1 MTPRLRDKARDMSG
15 DLAMLKAP
23 LWARVAAVNIA
34 QTTPGPTAFDTVRAI
49 GRLLVIA
56 AFGALCLFG
65 IPTLLAF
72 AGVAFGVRW

>member
-34 QTTPGPTAFDTVRAI
+34 QTTPGRAEMSLI
-49 GRLLVIA
+49 RQHWLGFLTLLLGAAVIA
-56 AFGALCLFG
+56 GAVIKVLG
-65 IPTLLAF
+65 Y
-72 AGVAFGVRW
+72 GS